1 MPCIRLR
8 AAVARF
14 LSPAPTLP
22 VRGLL
27 LALDAGV
34 TRKHVSLRGLV
45 LTLIPVLLL
54 MLAGCAATRN
64 GESPASGTSDTVTRR
79 NAPPTDPATARAF
92 DAVTPPRTPSD
103 LCPSPTGTGKPPG
116 QTSGQTQ
123 GQPTEK
129 IAYRVSF
136 VIAPPDGASPDEAP
150 TDGKPT
156 VNTSMVHTPRDNG
169 EAQSLSPRPS
179 PGEKYQALLDATRD
193 ASLLHRLADNPP
205 ESLTGLRRRMLADEQ
220 EALKVLR
227 AHGYYAGT
235 AAGSIDDTASP
246 VAVRLELHP
255 GPRYAVGATRIRII
269 DRMQPPANESTPAPP
284 RTLADVGLA
293 PGAPAVSD
301 AVLDAVGRVPAAL
314 RDMGY
319 PFARVASTRYEVD
332 HAARTLD
339 ASVDV
344 EAGQPTRM
352 GPPLVLGTRTVRPEW
367 LESMAGWQR
376 GQPWDERMVER
387 YRERLRATGL
397 FSAVSVGAVP
407 VADSDASPAVDGA
420 SGAAS
425 GAASG
430 NLSAPSP
437 DTPSDTPYTSPVRVE
452 VTEGPQ
458 RTVGG
463 GLRYDSTL
471 GPGVLAFWEHRNL
484 LGEGERLR
492 LELPVWDKRQE
503 GKASFR
509 KPSFL
514 RPDQELLAESWV
526 RNETSDAYDQQAA
539 FASVGLARD
548 LAPGWRAGAGVSTEG
563 GRIEDAG
570 GPERSYTMWG
580 LPLSLRRDAT
590 DDLLDPTR
598 GTRADLSVTPYTGV
612 YGAPFNVVRSRLDV
626 SAYHVLLR
634 GRASHAGQ
642 SDRAA
647 APAGS
652 PADALSDNAAN
663 GPANGPDGRL
673 VLAASAAAGSLSGAS
688 SGAVPGSIRFYG
700 GGGGSVRG
708 YAYQSLGPRE
718 DGDPIGGSSFGE
730 ASFELRYRISET
742 LGIVPFLD
750 GGNVYEQETPRFGD
764 AMHWGAGIGVRYYTV
779 AGPLRFDVA
788 TPLNPREDDAP
799 LQFYISI
806 GQSF

>member
-1 MPCIRLR
+1 MPCIRLH
-8 AAVARF
+8 AAVARSF
-14 LSPAPTLP
+14 ALAPPLP
-22 VRGLL
+22 GRRLALTL
-27 LALDAGV
+27 LA
-34 TRKHVSLRGLV
+34 TMF
-45 LTLIPVLLL
+45 LT
-54 MLAGCAATRN
+54 LAGCAVPRN
-64 GESPASGTSDTVTRR
+64 DVPPAPGTPAPAALRI
-79 NAPPTDPATARAF
+79 APPSAPEGARAL
-92 DAVTPPRTPSD
+92 DAVAPPRTPPD
-103 LCPSPTGTGKPPG
+103 LCPPAMADPTAAPRHQNAAPGTAPG
-116 QTSGQTQ
+116 QPPS
-123 GQPTEK
+123 PPSENVD
-129 IAYRVSF
+129 YRVSF
-136 VIAPPDGASPDEAP
+136 IIAPTGSTSDGSVPNGAPSHDSLPDTPPTSRPDPGADDRE
-150 TDGKPT
+150 
-156 VNTSMVHTPRDNG
+156 
-169 EAQSLSPRPS
+169 
-179 PGEKYQALLDATRD
+179 LLDATRN
-193 ASLLHRLADNPP
+193 ASLLQRLADTPP
-205 ESLTGLRRRMLADEQ
+205 ESMTGLRRRMLADEQ
-220 EALKVLR
+220 EAVKVLR

-235 AAGSIDDTASP
+235 AAGSIDDGASP
-246 VAVRLELHP
+246 VAVRLELRP
-255 GPRYAVGATRIRII
+255 GPRYVVGSTRIRIV
-269 DRMQPPANESTPAPP
+269 DGASSLATKFAPAPP

-293 PGAPAVSD
+293 SGAPAMSD

-314 RDMGY
+314 RDTGY
-319 PFARVASTRYEVD
+319 PFARVASARYEVD

-339 ASVDV
+339 ATVDV
-344 EAGQPTRM
+344 VAGLPTRM
-352 GPPLVLGTRTVRPEW
+352 GPPQINGARTVRPEW
-367 LESMAGWQR
+367 LESMADWQV
-376 GQPWDERMVER
+376 GQPWDERTVEH

-397 FSAVSVGAVP
+397 FSAVSAGAVP
-407 VADSDASPAVDGA
+407 APESATATDAHAAPDSETALP
-420 SGAAS
+420 SGTRTDS
-425 GAASG
+425 V
-430 NLSAPSP
+430 
-437 DTPSDTPYTSPVRVE
+437 YTSPVRVE

-458 RTVGG
+458 RTMGG

-548 LAPGWRAGAGVSTEG
+548 LAPGWRAGVGVSTEG
-563 GRIEDAG
+563 GRIEDTG

-590 DDLLDPTR
+590 DNLLDPTR

-612 YGAPFNVVRSRLDV
+612 YDEPFNVVRSRLDV

-634 GRASHAGQ
+634 GRAHRAGQ
-642 SDRAA
+642 ADRDDWADKSA
-647 APAGS
+647 APG
-652 PADALSDNAAN
+652 N
-663 GPANGPDGRL
+663 GLPDGPDGRL

-708 YAYQSLGPRE
+708 YSYQSLGPRE

-750 GGNVYEQETPRFGD
+750 GGNVYAEETPRFGD
-764 AMHWGAGIGVRYYTV
+764 AMRWGAGIGVRYYTV

>member
-1 MPCIRLR
+1 MPCIRPC
-8 AAVARF
+8 AAVARWF
-14 LSPAPTLP
+14 RLVPLLSALA
-22 VRGLL
+22 L
-27 LALDAGV
+27 LAL
-34 TRKHVSLRGLV
+34 
-45 LTLIPVLLL
+45 LTLT
-54 MLAGCAATRN
+54 LAGCAATRN
-64 GESPASGTSDTVTRR
+64 DAHTASGIPGPSALADESGTGG
-79 NAPPTDPATARAF
+79 PAGSALPRDAAHADDAATRAF
-92 DAVTPPRTPSD
+92 GAITPPRTPPD
-103 LCPSPTGTGKPPG
+103 LCPSPTDMAASRIPGSPPG
-116 QTSGQTQ
+116 TPPDANADQSVH
-123 GQPTEK
+123 K
-129 IAYRVSF
+129 VAYRVSF
-136 VIAPPDGASPDEAP
+136 VIAPPGDD
-150 TDGKPT
+150 
-156 VNTSMVHTPRDNG
+156 TS
-169 EAQSLSPRPS
+169 PS
-179 PGEKYQALLDATRD
+179 PSADDQALLDGVRD
-193 ASLLHRLADNPP
+193 ASLLHRLADTPP
-205 ESLTGLRRRMLADEQ
+205 DSLTGLHRRMLADEQ
-220 EALKVLR
+220 EAEKVLR

-235 AAGSIDDTASP
+235 AQGSIDVAASP
-246 VAVRLELHP
+246 VAVRLELRP
-255 GPRYAVGATRIRII
+255 GPRYVVGVTRIRII
-269 DRMQPPANESTPAPP
+269 DRMQPPAAEPATAPP

-293 PGAPAVSD
+293 PGAPAASD
-301 AVLDAVGRVPAAL
+301 AVLDAVDRVPAAL

-319 PFARVASTRYEVD
+319 PFARVASARYEVD

-339 ASVDV
+339 AAVDV
-344 EAGQPTRM
+344 EAGQPTLM
-352 GPPLVLGTRTVRPEW
+352 GPPQVLGTRSVRPEW
-367 LESMAGWQR
+367 LESMADWQP
-376 GQPWDERMVER
+376 GQPWDQQAVER

-397 FSAVSVGAVP
+397 FSSVSADAVP
-407 VADSDASPAVDGA
+407 MADSGTSADTPPDGP
-420 SGAAS
+420 GAA
-425 GAASG
+425 
-430 NLSAPSP
+430 
-437 DTPSDTPYTSPVRVE
+437 YTSPVRTE
-452 VTEGPQ
+452 VTEGPH

-563 GRIEDAG
+563 GRIEDAN

-580 LPLSLRRDAT
+580 LPLFLRRDGA

-598 GTRADLSVTPYTGV
+598 GTRAELSVTPYTGV
-612 YGAPFNVVRSRLDV
+612 YGEPFNVVRSRLDV

-634 GRASHAGQ
+634 GRADRAGQ
-642 SDRAA
+642 DGPDGRDGGGTP
-647 APAGS
+647 PAGE
-652 PADALSDNAAN
+652 PD
-663 GPANGPDGRL
+663 GPDGRL

-764 AMHWGAGIGVRYYTV
+764 AMRWGAGIGVRYYTV

>member
-1 MPCIRLR
+1 MPCIRLH
-8 AAVARF
+8 AAVARTF
-14 LSPAPTLP
+14 SHAPPLP
-22 VRGLL
+22 SRR
-27 LALDAGV
+27 LALA
-34 TRKHVSLRGLV
+34 L
-45 LTLIPVLLL
+45 LTTLFLT
-54 MLAGCAATRN
+54 LAGCAAPRN
-64 GESPASGTSDTVTRR
+64 DVPPTPGTSAPTAVR
-79 NAPPTDPATARAF
+79 NAAPSAPEATSAL
-92 DAVTPPRTPSD
+92 DAVAPPRTPPG
-103 LCPSPTGTGKPPG
+103 LCPSAMADATAAPQPQNTAPGTAPG
-116 QTSGQTQ
+116 QPPS
-123 GQPTEK
+123 QPSK
-129 IAYRVSF
+129 NVAYRVSF
-136 VIAPPDGASPDEAP
+136 IIAPAGSASDGSGPHGDPPRGVLPHDSIPDTPPASRPDPGADDRE
-150 TDGKPT
+150 
-156 VNTSMVHTPRDNG
+156 
-169 EAQSLSPRPS
+169 
-179 PGEKYQALLDATRD
+179 LLDATRN
-193 ASLLHRLADNPP
+193 ASLLQRLADTPP
-205 ESLTGLRRRMLADEQ
+205 ESMTGLRRRMLADEQ
-220 EALKVLR
+220 EAVKVLR

-235 AAGSIDDTASP
+235 AAGSIDDGASP
-246 VAVRLELHP
+246 VAVRLELRP
-255 GPRYAVGATRIRII
+255 GPRYVVGATHIRIV
-269 DRMQPPANESTPAPP
+269 DGVSSFASEFASAPP
-284 RTLADVGLA
+284 RTLAEVGLA
-293 PGAPAVSD
+293 SGAPAVSD

-314 RDMGY
+314 RDTGY
-319 PFARVASTRYEVD
+319 PFARVASARYEVD
-332 HAARTLD
+332 HDARTLD
-339 ASVDV
+339 ATVDV
-344 EAGQPTRM
+344 VAGLPTRM
-352 GPPLVLGTRTVRPEW
+352 GPPQISGARTVRPEW
-367 LESMAGWQR
+367 LESMADWQA
-376 GQPWDERMVER
+376 GQPWDERTVER

-397 FSAVSVGAVP
+397 FSAVSAGVVP
-407 VADSDASPAVDGA
+407 APESATATDAH
-420 SGAAS
+420 AAPD
-425 GAASG
+425 AA
-430 NLSAPSP
+430 P
-437 DTPSDTPYTSPVRVE
+437 DIETALPSDIETALPSGTRTDAAYTSPVRVE

-514 RPDQELLAESWV
+514 RPDQELLAESWM

-548 LAPGWRAGAGVSTEG
+548 LAPGWRAGVGVSTEG

-612 YGAPFNVVRSRLDV
+612 YDEPFNVVRSRLDV

-634 GRASHAGQ
+634 GKAHRAGQ
-642 SDRAA
+642 ADRTDRGDRAA
-647 APAGS
+647 A
-652 PADALSDNAAN
+652 SDN
-663 GPANGPDGRL
+663 GPGGHPDDLAGGYPDGPDGRL

-708 YAYQSLGPRE
+708 YSYQSLGPRE

-750 GGNVYEQETPRFGD
+750 GGNVYEEETPRFGD
-764 AMHWGAGIGVRYYTV
+764 AMRWGAGIGVRYYTV
-779 AGPLRFDVA
+779 AGPLRLDVA